1 MATRKGRKGYRKL
14 KPRRTTRR
22 QSDTGSIS
30 VPFDVRSKGQ
40 IGKLMKMITKGP
52 LTIMLVYADWCGHCH
67 HFMPHFDAAA
77 KNSNHSM
84 KAVKV
89 NETVMAD
96 VNEALKRNAS
106 NPLNVNSY
114 PDVMLVGQDGNVI
127 SKIEPVKDT
136 ATMTKV
142 MNQSAQ
148 LANEAGL
155 FNNGITSEMEAS
167 IRPNNARSTPPKLAS
182 LEASATPDFIVNDM
196 GESDGVSLAPHRS
209 IKRARTNNTMRSEQ
223 KIASSASMKVSKESA
238 AQQASLYSPSTSGPS
253 LANPPTITDIEMDNN
268 ESMQRGGSLYSALS
282 QSAYTL
288 AAPAALLATAALMMK
303 RNTRKSH
310 KGKRSSHSGKQS
322 SRYGKR
328 SSRYGKRSRRV

>member
-84 KAVKV
+84 NAVKV
-89 NETVMAD
+89 NETVMVD
-96 VNEALKRNAS
+96 VNEALKRNAAK
-106 NPLNVNSY
+106 PINVQGY
-114 PDVMLVGQDGNVI
+114 PSVLLVDQAGNEVTQ
-127 SKIEPVKDT
+127 IEPVKDT
-136 ATMTKV
+136 AAMTKV
-142 MNQSAQ
+142 MNQSVQ
-148 LANEAGL
+148 LANDAGL
-155 FNNGITSEMEAS
+155 VNNGSTSEMKAS
-167 IRPNNARSTPPKLAS
+167 IRPNNARNTPPKLAS
-182 LEASATPDFIVNDM
+182 LQASATPDFIVNDM
-196 GESDGVSLAPHRS
+196 GESEGVSLAPHHS
-209 IKRARTNNTMRSEQ
+209 IKKAHNNIAHSGQ
-223 KIASSASMKVSKESA
+223 KIASSASMKVLEENA

-253 LANPPTITDIEMDNN
+253 IAVPP
-268 ESMQRGGSLYSALS
+268 SMNADHEEENMNVSVKKGGSLYTAMS

-288 AAPAALLATAALMMK
+288 AAPAALLATAALMMR
-303 RNTRKSH
+303 RNTRKRSSH
-310 KGKRSSHSGKQS
+310 KGKHHKGKQS
-322 SRYGKR
+322 SRQ
-328 SSRYGKRSRRV
+328 GKRSRRV